1 MRKDEAPLVHH
12 RHPSGK
18 SWYDLGLYSSLTL
31 DRRIEASASLW
42 PNDQMV
48 FVSEERP
55 STTTIGGILRDSER
69 VAGALWALGIRATD
83 RVAIQV
89 PNWHEGYLAYLAIL
103 RIGATYV
110 PVVPTYADA
119 EIRFI
124 LQDSGAR
131 VFFCADSFRH
141 RHYADTA
148 MAIKHDGLIDQVVF
162 IGEAPRDALGWQ
174 AFLDRGVGQVPV
186 RASDPDAVCMI
197 LYTSGSTSRPKGV
210 RHTSN
215 TFGFEM
221 RAGYF
226 GPNAKGPGL
235 MVMPMTHMAGA
246 MLALDVFMVGG
257 GDFIMDVWDPEKA
270 ARIIAEHRVRRFAAT
285 PFHVTQLMDAA
296 EHLGVDISSLSSCS
310 SGSTVVP
317 TALVNRALAHGITL
331 CRSYGSSEHPTISQ
345 IFEDDPPGFRATT
358 DGSIVPHTSVRIVD
372 ENGRDLPRGE
382 PGEILS
388 SGPELFVGYT
398 DKTLNDEAFIDD
410 CWFRTGDVGVLNQQ
424 NYLAIT
430 GREKDIII
438 RGGENISAREV
449 EETLANHPAVA
460 EAAAVAWP
468 DPLYGEK
475 VCAFVLL
482 KSGAALSLEEVTVL
496 FAASGLARL
505 KTPERLIVVDEF
517 PRTVLGKIAK
527 RDLKK
532 YLASENSVLG
542 VVSDQV
548 TTRSSG

>member
-1 MRKDEAPLVHH
+1 
-12 RHPSGK
+12 
-18 SWYDLGLYSSLTL
+18 
-31 DRRIEASASLW
+31 
-42 PNDQMV
+42 
-48 FVSEERP
+48 
-55 STTTIGGILRDSER
+55 
-69 VAGALWALGIRATD
+69 
-83 RVAIQV
+83 
-89 PNWHEGYLAYLAIL
+89 
-103 RIGATYV
+103 
-110 PVVPTYADA
+110 
-119 EIRFI
+119 
-124 LQDSGAR
+124 
-131 VFFCADSFRH
+131 
-141 RHYADTA
+141 
-148 MAIKHDGLIDQVVF
+148 
-162 IGEAPRDALGWQ
+162 
-174 AFLDRGVGQVPV
+174 
-186 RASDPDAVCMI
+186 
-197 LYTSGSTSRPKGV
+197 
-210 RHTSN
+210 
-215 TFGFEM
+215 
-221 RAGYF
+221 
-226 GPNAKGPGL
+226 

-257 GDFIMDVWDPEKA
+257 GDFVMDVWDPEKA

-285 PFHVTQLMDAA
+285 PFHVTQLMNAA
-296 EHLGVDISSLSSCS
+296 EKFGLDISSLSSCS

-317 TALVNRALAHGITL
+317 TALVNRALSHGITI

-345 IFEDDPPGFRATT
+345 IFEGDPPDLRATT
-358 DGSIVPHTSVRIVD
+358 DGRIVPHALVRIVD
-372 ENGRDLPRGE
+372 DAGHDLPRGE

-398 DKTLNDEAFIDD
+398 DKKLNDEAFIDN
-410 CWFRTGDVGVLNQQ
+410 CWFRTGDVGILNER

-449 EETLANHPAVA
+449 EETLSTHPAVA

-482 KSGAALSLEEVTVL
+482 RSGAVLSLPDL
-496 FAASGLARL
+496 IGHFAESGLARL

-532 YLASENSVLG
+532 HLSSESSVLG

-548 TTRSSG
+548 APRAGG

>member
-1 MRKDEAPLVHH
+1 
-12 RHPSGK
+12 
-18 SWYDLGLYSSLTL
+18 
-31 DRRIEASASLW
+31 
-42 PNDQMV
+42 
-48 FVSEERP
+48 
-55 STTTIGGILRDSER
+55 
-69 VAGALWALGIRATD
+69 
-83 RVAIQV
+83 
-89 PNWHEGYLAYLAIL
+89 
-103 RIGATYV
+103 
-110 PVVPTYADA
+110 
-119 EIRFI
+119 
-124 LQDSGAR
+124 
-131 VFFCADSFRH
+131 
-141 RHYADTA
+141 
-148 MAIKHDGLIDQVVF
+148 
-162 IGEAPRDALGWQ
+162 
-174 AFLDRGVGQVPV
+174 
-186 RASDPDAVCMI
+186 
-197 LYTSGSTSRPKGV
+197 
-210 RHTSN
+210 
-215 TFGFEM
+215 
-221 RAGYF
+221 
-226 GPNAKGPGL
+226 

-296 EHLGVDISSLSSCS
+296 ELLGVDISPLSSCS

-345 IFEDDPPGFRATT
+345 IIEDDPADLRATT
-358 DGSIVPHTSVRIVD
+358 DGRIVPHTCVRIVD
-372 ENGRDLPRGE
+372 DNCRDVPRGE

-410 CWFRTGDVGVLNQQ
+410 CWFRTGDVGVLNLQ

-460 EAAAVAWP
+460 ESAAVAWP

-482 KSGAALSLEEVTVL
+482 KSGAALSLQEVIVH
-496 FAASGLARL
+496 FSGSGLARL
-505 KTPERLIVVDEF
+505 KTPERLIVIDEF

-527 RDLKK
+527 RELKK
-532 YLASENSVLG
+532 HLESENSVLG
-542 VVSDQV
+542 VVSDQAAP
-548 TTRSSG
+548 